1 MTTIPYLV
9 PNESTTA
16 LDVLLEVGN
25 LNFRSA
31 YNEPSINGEEKMWKQ
46 LADSIAKDTWNSAD
60 DALYSRQR
68 KKQLAMGV
76 AGSKL
81 QGLLLQ

>member
-31 YNEPSINGEEKMWKQ
+31 YNEPSINGEEKM
-46 LADSIAKDTWNSAD
+46 
-60 DALYSRQR
+60 
-68 KKQLAMGV
+68 
-76 AGSKL
+76 
-81 QGLLLQ
+81 